1 MGKNR
6 RGIRHSLLL
15 MVTLPTVI
23 LSIFVMLFGAM
34 MFYHFYCQ
42 SIRDELAATT
52 NMMVDCLD
60 LTVRGDYKYE
70 NGLLLKGDLN
80 ITDSTM
86 LYRVQE
92 KSDIDTTI
100 FWGDTRVLTTV
111 EDEDGISAAGTK
123 AEQKVDDVVLVT
135 GQDYFSDKVGI
146 NGTKYIGYYK
156 ALKNDDSSVV
166 GMVFAGKKRNMV
178 YYKIMR
184 ILAWFLGFS
193 VAAVLVAVLCTR
205 KYSAG
210 VLADI
215 DSINHF
221 LQTISEG
228 TLGETLDERIRRRK
242 DELGDIGIYADKMR
256 SNLQK
261 LVEMYALTSLYN
273 RRSGNHMMAALAEQ
287 NAVYTVVM
295 CDIDF
300 FKRINDTYGHAAG
313 DQVLIEVSAAIRESV
328 GGDGFAIRWGGEEFL
343 AIYCLSITEAKE
355 KVEAL
360 QRRIRD
366 LVVNYGNDDI
376 QVTMTFGV
384 TESTPAESYEQVVKR
399 ADEKLYVGKNGGRD
413 QIVI

>member
-1 MGKNR
+1 MGKAR
-6 RGIRHSLLL
+6 RGIRHSLIL

-23 LSIFVMLFGAM
+23 LSIFVLLFGAM

-52 NMMVDCLD
+52 NMMVECMD

-70 NGLLLKGDLN
+70 DGRLLKGDLN

-86 LYRVQE
+86 LYRVRE
-92 KSDIDTTI
+92 KSHIDTTI
-100 FWGDTRVLTTV
+100 FWGDTRVITTV

-123 AEQKVDDVVLVT
+123 AEQTVDDVVLAT
-135 GQDYFSDKVGI
+135 GQDYFSDKVGV
-146 NGTKYIGYYK
+146 NGTKYIGYH
-156 ALKNDDSSVV
+156 
-166 GMVFAGKKRNMV
+166 
-178 YYKIMR
+178 KILR

-193 VAAVLVAVLCTR
+193 VVAVFVAVLCTR
-205 KYSAG
+205 RYSAG
-210 VLADI
+210 VLTDI
-215 DSINHF
+215 NSINHF

-261 LVEMYALTSLYN
+261 LVEMDALTSLYN
-273 RRSGNHMMAALAEQ
+273 RRSGNHMMAALVEQ
-287 NAVYTVVM
+287 KAVYTAVM

-300 FKRINDTYGHAAG
+300 FKRINDTFGHAAG
-313 DQVLIEVSAAIRESV
+313 DQVLIEVSAAIRNSV
-328 GGDGFAIRWGGEEFL
+328 GEEGFASRWGGEEFL
-343 AIYCLSITEAKE
+343 AIYCLDLTEARE
-355 KVEAL
+355 RVEAL
-360 QRRIRD
+360 QQSIRD
-366 LVVNYGNDDI
+366 LVVNYGGTDI

-384 TESTPAESYEQVVKR
+384 TESTPAESYEKVVKR

>member
-1 MGKNR
+1 MGKAR
-6 RGIRHSLLL
+6 RGIRHSLIL

-23 LSIFVMLFGAM
+23 LSIFVLLFGAM

-52 NMMVDCLD
+52 NMMVECLD

-70 NGLLLKGDLN
+70 DGRLLKGDLN

-86 LYRVQE
+86 LYRVRE
-92 KSDIDTTI
+92 KSHIDTTI
-100 FWGDTRVLTTV
+100 FWGDTRVITTV

-123 AEQKVDDVVLVT
+123 AEQTVGDVVLAT
-135 GQDYFSDKVGI
+135 GQDYFSDKVGV

-156 ALKNDDSSVV
+156 ALKNDDNSVV
-166 GMVFAGKKRNMV
+166 GMVFAGKRRSTV
-178 YYKIMR
+178 YHKILR
-184 ILAWFLGFS
+184 ILSWFLGFS
-193 VAAVLVAVLCTR
+193 VVAVFMAVLCTR
-205 KYSAG
+205 RYSAG
-210 VLADI
+210 VLTDI
-215 DSINHF
+215 NSINHF

-228 TLGETLDERIRRRK
+228 TLGETLDERIRKRK

-261 LVEMYALTSLYN
+261 LVEMDALTSLYN
-273 RRSGNHMMAALAEQ
+273 RRSGNHMMAALVEQ
-287 NAVYTVVM
+287 KAVYTAVM

-300 FKRINDTYGHAAG
+300 FKRINDTFGHAAG
-313 DQVLIEVSAAIRESV
+313 DQVLIEVSAAIRNSV
-328 GGDGFAIRWGGEEFL
+328 GEEGFASRWGGEEFL
-343 AIYCLSITEAKE
+343 AIYCMDLTEARE
-355 KVEAL
+355 RVEVL
-360 QRRIRD
+360 QQSIRD
-366 LVVNYGNDDI
+366 LVVNYGGTDI

-384 TESTPAESYEQVVKR
+384 TESTPAESYEKVVKR